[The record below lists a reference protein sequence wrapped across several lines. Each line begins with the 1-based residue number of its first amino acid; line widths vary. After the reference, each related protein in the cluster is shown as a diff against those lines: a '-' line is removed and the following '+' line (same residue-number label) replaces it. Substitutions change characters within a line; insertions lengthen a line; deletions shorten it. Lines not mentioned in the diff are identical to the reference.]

1 MNVRSDA
8 LEHAL
13 NLTND
18 NSFENVNSILTS
30 QESAIPESLV
40 QTLFDDSYNREHL
53 SQVNIAYDI
62 LTGDYSNDLVEEAIE
77 MLEFHTEE
85 DHGNNIGA
93 WKKAVERYRL
103 EGPTPPE
110 EDVDQE

>member
-1 MNVRSDA
+1 MTALNAATDLNALLNVRSDA

-62 LTGDYSNDLVEEAIE
+62 LTGDYSNDLVEEAKAQG
-77 MLEFHTEE
+77 EF
-85 DHGNNIGA
+85 
-93 WKKAVERYRL
+93 KR
-103 EGPTPPE
+103 
-110 EDVDQE
+110 